1 MSGAMVTSIQRK
13 ESLMKVPLMKVL
25 ISAVFAAGLL
35 AGCVTSPPG
44 TSVVVPQ
51 GGSTTCENGNPP
63 PCD

>member
-1 MSGAMVTSIQRK
+1 
-13 ESLMKVPLMKVL
+13 MKVPLMKVL

-35 AGCVTSPPG
+35 AGCAANPSSPSN
-44 TSVVVPQ
+44 TTVVVPQ

>member
-1 MSGAMVTSIQRK
+1 
-13 ESLMKVPLMKVL
+13 MKVPLMKVL